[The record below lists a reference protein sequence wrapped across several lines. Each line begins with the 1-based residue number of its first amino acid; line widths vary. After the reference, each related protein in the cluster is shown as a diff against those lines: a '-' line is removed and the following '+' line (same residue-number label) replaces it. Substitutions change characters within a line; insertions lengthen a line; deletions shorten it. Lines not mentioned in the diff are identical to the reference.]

1 MKWPIHP
8 KFRVLVVV
16 FLLTPAISVLAQDST
31 QLQITSPYDSISLS
45 DVKAIGNPETGS
57 IQVTM
62 QVLNKYH
69 KVAIINIGGSAF
81 DDLGLTDDKGIK
93 YKYFSYSGPPGLTV
107 GHNKGYSQ
115 MTDLV
120 LGKSKVQMFIYV
132 QDTFH
137 VDQSETLK
145 FRLVKV
151 DKSVKTIKE
160 AHLLCTLTLDYMAAG
175 QKQFFIKNIPV
186 EWIKRKPQVA
196 KKAQ

>member
-8 KFRVLVVV
+8 KFRLLLVV
-16 FLLTPAISVLAQDST
+16 FLLMPALPVFAQDST
-31 QLQITSPYDSISLS
+31 QLQIISSFDSISLS
-45 DVKAIGNPETGS
+45 DVKAIGNLETGS
-57 IQVTM
+57 IQVTI
-62 QVLNKYH
+62 QVTNKYH
-69 KVAIINIGGSAF
+69 KMAIINIGGSAF

-115 MTDLV
+115 MTDMV

-137 VDQSETLK
+137 VDQSATLK

-186 EWIKRKPQVA
+186 EWVRPKSKSTA
-196 KKAQ
+196 KKG

>member
-1 MKWPIHP
+1 MKWLTHP
-8 KFRVLVVV
+8 KFRLLLLV
-16 FLLTPAISVLAQDST
+16 FLLMPALSVFAQDST
-31 QLQITSPYDSISLS
+31 RLQITSPYDSISLS
-45 DVKAIGNPETGS
+45 DVKAIGNLETGS

-62 QVLNKYH
+62 QVTNKYH
-69 KVAIINIGGSAF
+69 KVAIVNIGGPAF

-115 MTDLV
+115 MTDMV
-120 LGKSKVQMFIYV
+120 LGKNKVQMFIYV
-132 QDTFH
+132 QDTLH

-145 FRLVKV
+145 FRLVKA
-151 DKSVKTIKE
+151 DKSVKAIKE

-186 EWIKRKPQVA
+186 EWVKP
-196 KKAQ
+196 KTKSIGTN

>member
-1 MKWPIHP
+1 M
-8 KFRVLVVV
+8 V
-16 FLLTPAISVLAQDST
+16 FLLMPALSVIAQDST
-31 QLQITSPYDSISLS
+31 QLQIISPYDSISLS
-45 DVKAIGNPETGS
+45 DVKAIGNAETGS

-62 QVLNKYH
+62 QVLNRYH
-69 KVAIINIGGSAF
+69 KLAIINIGGSAF
-81 DDLGLTDDKGIK
+81 GDLGLTDDKGIK

-137 VDQSETLK
+137 VDQAATLK

-151 DKSVKTIKE
+151 DKNVKTIKE

-186 EWIKRKPQVA
+186 EWVKPMPRKTENR
-196 KKAQ
+196 

>member
-1 MKWPIHP
+1 MPA
-8 KFRVLVVV
+8 LSV
-16 FLLTPAISVLAQDST
+16 FAQDST
-31 QLQITSPYDSISLS
+31 RLQITSPYDSISLS
-45 DVKAIGNPETGS
+45 DVKAIGNLETGS

-62 QVLNKYH
+62 QVTNKYH
-69 KVAIINIGGSAF
+69 KVAIVNIGGPAF

-115 MTDLV
+115 MTDMV
-120 LGKSKVQMFIYV
+120 LGKNKVQMFIYV
-132 QDTFH
+132 QDTLH

-145 FRLVKV
+145 FRLVKA
-151 DKSVKTIKE
+151 DKSVKAIKE

-186 EWIKRKPQVA
+186 EWVKP
-196 KKAQ
+196 KTKSIGTN

>member
-1 MKWPIHP
+1 M
-8 KFRVLVVV
+8 V
-16 FLLTPAISVLAQDST
+16 A
-31 QLQITSPYDSISLS
+31 
-45 DVKAIGNPETGS
+45 ETGTV
-57 IQVTM
+57 QFD
-62 QVLNKYH
+62 
-69 KVAIINIGGSAF
+69 IGGSAF
-81 DDLGLTDDKGIK
+81 DDLGLTDDRGIK
-93 YKYFSYSGPPGLTV
+93 YKYFSYSGPPGLTY

-115 MTDLV
+115 MTDMV

-151 DKSVKTIKE
+151 DKNVKTIKE

-186 EWIKRKPQVA
+186 EWVKPTRRETH
-196 KKAQ
+196 

>member
-1 MKWPIHP
+1 MKWLIHP
-8 KFRVLVVV
+8 KFRLLVMV
-16 FLLTPAISVLAQDST
+16 FLLMPGLSVHAQDST
-31 QLQITSPYDSISLS
+31 QLQIISPFDSIGLS
-45 DVKAIGNPETGS
+45 DVKAMGNLETGS
-57 IQVTM
+57 IQLTM
-62 QVLNKYH
+62 QVTNKYH
-69 KVAIINIGGSAF
+69 KMAIINIGGSAF
-81 DDLGLTDDKGIK
+81 DDLGLTDDKGTK

-115 MTDLV
+115 MTDMV

-137 VDQSETLK
+137 VDQSATLK

-186 EWIKRKPQVA
+186 EWLKPKPRITQ
-196 KKAQ
+196 KG